1 MSRQNKKKKSVLQ
14 TEKSMLAA
22 PLSPTDE
29 LKADQQRGE
38 AQLLAEITRRA
49 DAVDRVLMQKGEP
62 EYDVTSG

>member
-1 MSRQNKKKKSVLQ
+1 
-14 TEKSMLAA
+14 MLAA